1 MAINPQFIKA
11 PDGSELVV
19 ITRAEFDALVNRFD
33 EDEEEAAIFDARI
46 AELRA
51 NEAETLPQEIT
62 QLMLNGDSLLKALR
76 KWRDQTQLCLESKTG
91 LSQSYISDL
100 ESGKKQGTP
109 ETLRKIAAALQIE
122 PKWLGV

>member
-1 MAINPQFIKA
+1 MTINPQFIKA

-19 ITRAEFDALVNRFD
+19 ITRAEYDALVNRLD
-33 EDEEEAAIFDARI
+33 EDEEDVAIFDARM
-46 AELRA
+46 AELQSGGA
-51 NEAETLPQEIT
+51 APLPREVA

-76 KWRDQTQLCLESKTG
+76 KWRDQTQLYLEFKTG

-109 ETLRKIAAALQIE
+109 ETLRKIADALQIE

>member
-1 MAINPQFIKA
+1 MNINPQIIKA

-19 ITRAEFDALVNRFD
+19 ITRAEYDALISRLD
-33 EDEEEAAIFDARI
+33 EDEEDVAIFDARM
-46 AELRA
+46 AELKKD
-51 NEAETLPQEIT
+51 EAAVLPQEVA

-76 KWRDQTQLCLESKTG
+76 KWRDQTQLYLEFKTG

-109 ETLRKIAAALQIE
+109 ETLRKIAAALEIE
-122 PKWLGV
+122 PKWLGA

>member
-1 MAINPQFIKA
+1 MTINPQFIKA

-19 ITRAEFDALVNRFD
+19 ITRAEYDALVNRLD
-33 EDEEEAAIFDARI
+33 EDEEDVAIFDARM
-46 AELRA
+46 AELQSGGA
-51 NEAETLPQEIT
+51 AALPREVA

-76 KWRDQTQLCLESKTG
+76 KWRDQTQLYLEFKTG

-109 ETLRKIAAALQIE
+109 ETLRKIADALQIE